1 MPEMYRSEKL
11 VTQDNP
17 SYILHL
23 HVLKTIQVIFV
34 VMKLQFYSKW
44 ELPSLLLQIKVLFK
58 KNSKNIIRALCM
70 FLSVALK
77 HFNRIRPWFHY
88 TNMFHMDTHYP
99 GASYSNFWKHV
110 KGYAHFWWDEEFCLP
125 LSRQKSKNP
134 SHA

>member
-77 HFNRIRPWFHY
+77 HFNRIRP
-88 TNMFHMDTHYP
+88 
-99 GASYSNFWKHV
+99 
-110 KGYAHFWWDEEFCLP
+110 
-125 LSRQKSKNP
+125 
-134 SHA
+134 